1 MTRIN
6 LVLSAAL
13 CAALASFGSNASAIE
28 IAVNGGLET
37 GDLTGWTSFES
48 APGQQTVTS
57 INPSS
62 GSFALEI
69 DNQVDGTNSLIKQA
83 NLAAGQLT
91 GGQAITISFD
101 ARGELGVGA
110 VAFAQIFSELDGGGV
125 SKAEFVG
132 GGPLGINADPSI
144 WTPFSITTTL
154 GPDVSGGVTLQLE
167 AVTAAIIGSTNTMY
181 YDNISIQVD
190 SLVPLPNVP
199 EPTSLALVGLAGLA
213 AVAGRRRNA

>member
-1 MTRIN
+1 MTRTN
-6 LVLSAAL
+6 FVLSAAL
-13 CAALASFGSNASAIE
+13 CAALASFGTNASAIE
-28 IAVNGGLET
+28 LAVNGGLET

-48 APGQQTVTS
+48 APGQQSVTS
-57 INPSS
+57 INPAS

-91 GGQAITISFD
+91 PGQSITVSFD
-101 ARGELGVGA
+101 ARGVLGVGA

-125 SKAEFVG
+125 SLAEFVG
-132 GGPLGINADPSI
+132 GGPLALNPDPNV
-144 WTPFSITTTL
+144 WTNFTTTTNL

-167 AVTAAIIGSTNTMY
+167 AVTGAIIGSTNTMY
-181 YDNISIQVD
+181 YDNISITVD
-190 SLVPLPNVP
+190 SLVPLPEVP